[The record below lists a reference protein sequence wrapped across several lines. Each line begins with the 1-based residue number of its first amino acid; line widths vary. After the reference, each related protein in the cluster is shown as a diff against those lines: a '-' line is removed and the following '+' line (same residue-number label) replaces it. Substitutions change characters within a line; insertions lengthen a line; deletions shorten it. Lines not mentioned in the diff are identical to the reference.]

1 MSWCNICWLLLT
13 LVGLFTSHPMVKDVS
28 IRVFYLFSFT
38 TIKYVP
44 IVSSPVDYCG
54 NRENKK
60 RALDCHQRSSE
71 YKLLTTKRKGSRVWS
86 PSSSYNLSSY
96 FCFWW
101 FGLVLVSI
109 PRWLFYLH
117 EASSV
122 NCKTALE
129 AMMIVVRLVVP
140 WLSPPL
146 AIEPSMAV
154 PMMVWLLLLWWW
166 SVVPQSDSLLN
177 SQVLSLDWLTTST

>member
-1 MSWCNICWLLLT
+1 
-13 LVGLFTSHPMVKDVS
+13 MVKDVS
-28 IRVFYLFSFT
+28 IRFFLSVFLY
-38 TIKYVP
+38 YNQVP
-44 IVSSPVDYCG
+44 IVMPSPVDYCG

-71 YKLLTTKRKGSRVWS
+71 YKLLTTREKRKGSRVWS

-146 AIEPSMAV
+146 AIGPSMAV
-154 PMMVWLLLLWWW
+154 PVMVWLLLLLLWWW

>member
-1 MSWCNICWLLLT
+1 M
-13 LVGLFTSHPMVKDVS
+13 
-28 IRVFYLFSFT
+28 
-38 TIKYVP
+38 
-44 IVSSPVDYCG
+44 
-54 NRENKK
+54 
-60 RALDCHQRSSE
+60 
-71 YKLLTTKRKGSRVWS
+71 
-86 PSSSYNLSSY
+86 
-96 FCFWW
+96 
-101 FGLVLVSI
+101 VLVSI

-146 AIEPSMAV
+146 AIGPSMAV
-154 PMMVWLLLLWWW
+154 PVMVWLLLLWWW

-177 SQVLSLDWLTTST
+177 SQVLSLD

>member
-1 MSWCNICWLLLT
+1 
-13 LVGLFTSHPMVKDVS
+13 MVRDVS
-28 IRVFYLFSFT
+28 IRFFLSVFLY
-38 TIKYVP
+38 YNQVP
-44 IVSSPVDYCG
+44 IVMPSPVDYCG

-71 YKLLTTKRKGSRVWS
+71 YKLLTTRKGSRVWS

-146 AIEPSMAV
+146 AIGPSMAV
-154 PMMVWLLLLWWW
+154 PVMVWLLLLWWW

>member
-1 MSWCNICWLLLT
+1 MTFEGI
-13 LVGLFTSHPMVKDVS
+13 FTSHPMVRDIS
-28 IRVFYLFSFT
+28 IRFFLSVFLY
-38 TIKYVP
+38 YNQVP
-44 IVSSPVDYCG
+44 IVMPSPVDYCG

-71 YKLLTTKRKGSRVWS
+71 YINSWQPGKDQGFDPPLL
-86 PSSSYNLSSY
+86 LII
-96 FCFWW
+96 FLAIFA
-101 FGLVLVSI
+101 FGGLVLVLVSI

-154 PMMVWLLLLWWW
+154 PVMVWLLLLWWW